1 MNVMHSEWR
10 DRIAHWIRT
19 LKDDFYEPL
28 GEIKWEAARTM
39 EELPFDDLGSLSF
52 KPVEPGYT
60 WGKVWEYCW
69 FRGSVILLKDAE
81 GKRIVMKLVPG
92 GESTLF
98 VNGKSFGTH
107 RAEWVWV
114 PHHYIEDNALTTCGH
129 EGDRFDILMETYA
142 GHFYPEAP
150 SGGCAT
156 GPVLPGSYQDP
167 LTDGAR
173 RQLGVCTYGIWDEDA
188 YQLYMDVDTLSQ
200 LLRTLDQSSL
210 RASKIA
216 AALEEFSLIV
226 DFEQDKDQRRSTYIK
241 AREALKPALAAV
253 NGSTMPTYYAIGNSH
268 LDLAWLWPMAETY
281 RKTARTFAAQ
291 LRLIEQY
298 PDYKYLQSQP
308 AAYEM
313 CRKYYPE
320 LFERIQKA
328 IKKGQWIAE
337 GAMWVE
343 PDTNMASGEALI
355 RQLLYGKQYYKEVL
369 GVDSIVLWL
378 PDTFGYTAALP
389 QILNGCGVKYLV
401 TQKIFWSYNEGDT
414 FPYHYF
420 NWEGM
425 DGSKITAFLP
435 TSYTYRTDPSQLDE
449 VWKGRSQVRDL
460 DAFLLPYG
468 YGDGGGGPS
477 RDYIEYALRQKNL
490 EGAPKVKLAGPV
502 EFFEDM
508 EKDGGPVNTYT
519 GELYFSAHRGT
530 YTSQAKVKY
539 NNRRAELALRD
550 MEIWGVLASVCKGA
564 EYDIKE
570 IGDCWKELL
579 LHQFH
584 DILPGSGIQ
593 RMYIESNERME
604 KLIHKTTDITRG
616 HIVSLCEP
624 REDAVTIFNS
634 LSFET
639 TRLVELPERF
649 QDGAEYV
656 YESAH
661 DKAHTDTDE
670 AAHTDAE
677 ACAIDLEYSNSSDI
691 PIQVQ
696 GGKVLALVK
705 LPPLGA
711 VTIKPGAVRKEGKD
725 LSNDISLIDLK
736 ASSDNTDSIDQI
748 IDAAD
753 SICDEGNTNC
763 IGDIDKSFIYENKS
777 TASIQ
782 GNKIILENSKIRAV
796 LNQKGE
802 ITSFILKGSDIEFAG
817 SILNRFH
824 IYKDVPRLFDA
835 WDIDSNYKVQEIEGV
850 RDTKAKIIYDKG
862 LKAAVKIT
870 GQIGNSSYEQI
881 ISLTAESDR
890 IEFETDI
897 DWNELHRLL
906 KTEFATTVH
915 ATEGINEMQFG
926 YVKRP
931 THRSRAYDKDR
942 FEVCNHRYSALCDG
956 GRGAAVLNDCK
967 YGISMNGSSLEL
979 TLLRAAASPEMRADN
994 GHHHFTYAFTAW
1006 EGSFI
1011 DSDVIREGYELNV
1024 RPIVIDG
1031 YEPVLKSSCE
1041 GCYENLNVIDADTAA
1056 DTGKLTKVLP
1066 SYNSHCSLVSIDKKN
1081 IFLDTIKLSEDG
1093 SGDIIL
1099 RLYEAAGAATKAK
1112 ITTCFKGKAYES
1124 NMLEEITALE
1134 EPSQAGD
1141 DINNTVNKEN
1151 LEKVTCLGNGIF
1163 DLDFRAFEVKT
1174 IRIIKSK
1181 A

>member
-69 FRGSVILLKDAE
+69 FRGSVILPKEAE

-188 YQLYMDVDTLSQ
+188 YQLYMDVDTLSR
-200 LLRTLDQSSL
+200 LLGTLDQSSL

-320 LFERIQKA
+320 LFDRIKEA
-328 IKKGQWIAE
+328 IKGGQWIAE

-550 MEIWGVLASVCKGA
+550 MEIWGVFASLQGDS
-564 EYDIKE
+564 YDIKE
-570 IGDCWKELL
+570 AGDCWKELL

-604 KLIHKTTDITRG
+604 KLIHKTTDITRE

-649 QDGAEYV
+649 KDGA
-656 YESAH
+656 
-661 DKAHTDTDE
+661 
-670 AAHTDAE
+670 
-677 ACAIDLEYSNSSDI
+677 DI
-691 PIQVQ
+691 PVQVQ
-696 GGKVLALVK
+696 GDKVLALVK
-705 LPPLGA
+705 LPPLGT
-711 VTIKPGAVRKEGKD
+711 VTIKPVSNESEGED
-725 LSNDISLIDLK
+725 
-736 ASSDNTDSIDQI
+736 SDNHSIY
-748 IDAAD
+748 
-753 SICDEGNTNC
+753 
-763 IGDIDKSFIYENKS
+763 KNKS
-777 TASIQ
+777 TARIQ

-850 RDTKAKIIYDKG
+850 RDTKAKIIYDQG

-897 DWNELHRLL
+897 EWHELHRLL

-1041 GCYENLNVIDADTAA
+1041 GCYENLNVVEADTAADTEA

-1066 SYNSHCSLVSIDKKN
+1066 SYNSHCSFASIDKKN

-1099 RLYEAAGAATKAK
+1099 RLYEAAGAATKAR

-1134 EPSQAGD
+1134 EPSRAGD

-1151 LEKVTCLGNGIF
+1151 LEKVTCLGNGIL

>member
-39 EELPFDDLGSLSF
+39 EELPFDELGSLSF
-52 KPVEPGYT
+52 KSVEPGYT

-69 FRGSVILLKDAE
+69 FRGSVILPKEAE

-200 LLRTLDQSSL
+200 LLGTLDQSSL

-253 NGSTMPTYYAIGNSH
+253 NGSTIPTYYAIGNSH

-564 EYDIKE
+564 EYDIQE
-570 IGDCWKELL
+570 AGECWKELL

-649 QDGAEYV
+649 KDGA
-656 YESAH
+656 
-661 DKAHTDTDE
+661 
-670 AAHTDAE
+670 
-677 ACAIDLEYSNSSDI
+677 DI
-691 PIQVQ
+691 PVQVQ
-696 GGKVLALVK
+696 GDKVLALVK
-705 LPPLGA
+705 LPPLGT
-711 VTIKPGAVRKEGKD
+711 VTIKPVSNESEGED
-725 LSNDISLIDLK
+725 
-736 ASSDNTDSIDQI
+736 SDNHSIYI
-748 IDAAD
+748 
-753 SICDEGNTNC
+753 
-763 IGDIDKSFIYENKS
+763 NKS

-782 GNKIILENSKIRAV
+782 GNKIILENSKIRAA

-850 RDTKAKIIYDKG
+850 RDTKAKIIYDQG

-897 DWNELHRLL
+897 EWHELHRLL

-1011 DSDVIREGYELNV
+1011 DSDVVREGYELNV

-1041 GCYENLNVIDADTAA
+1041 GCYENLNVIEADTAA
-1056 DTGKLTKVLP
+1056 DTGKLTKILK
-1066 SYNSHCSLVSIDKKN
+1066 SYNSHCSLASIDKKN

-1099 RLYEAAGAATKAK
+1099 RLYEAAGAATKAR

-1134 EPSQAGD
+1134 EPSRAGD

-1151 LEKVTCLGNGIF
+1151 LEKVTCLGNGIL

>member
-69 FRGSVILLKDAE
+69 FRGSVILPKEAE

-173 RQLGVCTYGIWDEDA
+173 RKLGVCTYGIWDEDA

-200 LLRTLDQSSL
+200 LLGTLDQSSL

-226 DFEQDKDQRRSTYIK
+226 DFEQDREKRRSTYIK

-320 LFERIQKA
+320 LFDRIKEA
-328 IKKGQWIAE
+328 IKGGQWIAE

-420 NWEGM
+420 IWEGM

-550 MEIWGVLASVCKGA
+550 MEIWGVFASLQGDS
-564 EYDIKE
+564 YDIKE
-570 IGDCWKELL
+570 AGDCWKELL

-616 HIVSLCEP
+616 HIVSLCEL

-649 QDGAEYV
+649 KGGAVYV
-656 YESAH
+656 SQE
-661 DKAHTDTDE
+661 
-670 AAHTDAE
+670 
-677 ACAIDLEYSNSSDI
+677 LSNSSVI
-691 PIQVQ
+691 PVQVQ
-696 GGKVLALVK
+696 GNKALALIK
-705 LPPLGA
+705 MPPLGA
-711 VTIKPGAVRKEGKD
+711 VTIKPIAGNSIDATKSIDVPKD
-725 LSNDISLIDLK
+725 TDDLK
-736 ASSDNTDSIDQI
+736 
-748 IDAAD
+748 
-753 SICDEGNTNC
+753 NTNNPK
-763 IGDIDKSFIYENKS
+763 DIDNLKNTNDRKDIDDTDHALSRAYINGS
-777 TASIQ
+777 D
-782 GNKIILENSKIRAV
+782 IILENTKVRAV
-796 LNQKGE
+796 INPNGE
-802 ITSFILKGSDIEFAG
+802 ITSFILKDSDIEFASG
-817 SILNRFH
+817 VLNRFH

-835 WDIDSNYKVQEIEGV
+835 WDIDSNYKVQEMEGV
-850 RDTKAKIIYDKG
+850 RDTKAQIIYNRG
-862 LKAAVKIT
+862 LKASVKIT
-870 GQIGNSSYEQI
+870 GLIGNSSYEQI

-897 DWNELHRLL
+897 EWHELHRLL

-1041 GCYENLNVIDADTAA
+1041 GCYEKLNVIEADTAA
-1056 DTGKLTKVLP
+1056 DTGKLTKILK
-1066 SYNSHCSLVSIDKKN
+1066 SYNSHCSLASIDKKN

-1151 LEKVTCLGNGIF
+1151 LEKVTCLGNGIL

>member
-39 EELPFDDLGSLSF
+39 EELPFDDLGSFSF

-69 FRGSVILLKDAE
+69 FRGSVILPKEAE

-226 DFEQDKDQRRSTYIK
+226 DFEQDREKRRSTYIK

-320 LFERIQKA
+320 LLERIQIA

-550 MEIWGVLASVCKGA
+550 MEIWGVFASLQGDS
-564 EYDIKE
+564 YDIKE
-570 IGDCWKELL
+570 AGDCWKELL

-649 QDGAEYV
+649 KDGA
-656 YESAH
+656 
-661 DKAHTDTDE
+661 
-670 AAHTDAE
+670 
-677 ACAIDLEYSNSSDI
+677 DI
-691 PIQVQ
+691 PVQVQ
-696 GGKVLALVK
+696 GDKVLALVK
-705 LPPLGA
+705 LPPLGT
-711 VTIKPGAVRKEGKD
+711 VTIKSVLNESEGED
-725 LSNDISLIDLK
+725 
-736 ASSDNTDSIDQI
+736 SDNHSIY
-748 IDAAD
+748 
-753 SICDEGNTNC
+753 
-763 IGDIDKSFIYENKS
+763 KNKS

-782 GNKIILENSKIRAV
+782 ENMIILENSKIRAV

-802 ITSFILKGSDIEFAG
+802 ITSFILKGSDIEFAS

-1011 DSDVIREGYELNV
+1011 DSDVVREGYELNV

-1041 GCYENLNVIDADTAA
+1041 GCYENLNVIEADTAT
-1056 DTGKLTKVLP
+1056 DVGKLTKVLP
-1066 SYNSHCSLVSIDKKN
+1066 SYNSHCSLASIDKKN

-1099 RLYEAAGAATKAK
+1099 RLYEAAGAATKAR

-1124 NMLEEITALE
+1124 NMLEEITVLE

-1151 LEKVTCLGNGIF
+1151 LEKVTCLGNGIL